1 MTVFFGI
8 IAVFSLLMSLGTTVK
23 TEVRNTAK
31 QCFWVS
37 TAALV
42 FIKVAPLIAP

>member
-8 IAVFSLLMSLGTTVK
+8 IAVFTLLMSLAGTFTAD
-23 TEVRNTAK
+23 VRNTAK

-37 TAALV
+37 TAAMV
-42 FIKVAPLIAP
+42 VVKIASLIS